1 MCEVGLNVKV
11 EISDGLFAVLV
22 VAVVVGVMPVLCSRA
37 TAAQPQP
44 LPGVIAGYLGHHVAT
59 ERYALGNPIVG
70 VDRFEKTD
78 PPKKNSWRRAQH
90 VGSRPHWP
98 VLPRLRRETALG

>member
-1 MCEVGLNVKV
+1 MAF
-11 EISDGLFAVLV
+11 FAVSV

-70 VDRFEKTD
+70 VDRFEETE
-78 PPKKNSWRRAQH
+78 PPKCLASHTTCRQPASLASAPS
-90 VGSRPHWP
+90 V
-98 VLPRLRRETALG
+98 TT